1 MHVSPV
7 VALTASR
14 SATGPGCGCSRT
26 SPSPS
31 RPGEF
36 VAIAGPNGGGKTTL
50 LRLVLGLERPT
61 AGTVRVDPAAR
72 VGYLPQRTR
81 LVGEAPVT
89 VREVVSTGRL
99 APAGIWGP
107 LRAVDRSVVAHAIE
121 RVGLADRA
129 DAPLRTLSGGMQQ
142 RALIAK
148 ALAAEPTLLA
158 LDEPTTGV
166 DAASQESLGL
176 LLGELREELG
186 VTILYVSHEFGAVE
200 HVVDRIVLV
209 RGGIVYDGPPSG
221 LPGVWH
227 DPSHDHATAML
238 DLEFMRLA
246 LATGAIVGLLA
257 PAVGFFLVERKASL
271 IGDGLGHVAFA
282 GVALG
287 YLLGISPVLT
297 ALVAAVV
304 GALTIEWLRSRGGA
318 AGDQALAL
326 VFYTGIAAGVV
337 LVSRAGALNVN
348 LFQFLFGSILTV
360 TRNDLWTVIVL
371 GIGALVTIALLFRGL
386 VATVLDEEGSR
397 VAGVPVTRLNV
408 VVAVLAALTVAVSM
422 RIVGILLIAA
432 LMVLP
437 VIAANRVAWSLRS
450 TFGLSMAFGFASVI
464 AGLVISYYADTPPGG
479 TIVLVAAGA
488 FAVCAAGSAF
498 ARRA

>member
-1 MHVSPV
+1 M
-7 VALTASR
+7 
-14 SATGPGCGCSRT
+14 
-26 SPSPS
+26 
-31 RPGEF
+31 
-36 VAIAGPNGGGKTTL
+36 
-50 LRLVLGLERPT
+50 LE
-61 AGTVRVDPAAR
+61 
-72 VGYLPQRTR
+72 
-81 LVGEAPVT
+81 
-89 VREVVSTGRL
+89 
-99 APAGIWGP
+99 
-107 LRAVDRSVVAHAIE
+107 
-121 RVGLADRA
+121 
-129 DAPLRTLSGGMQQ
+129 
-142 RALIAK
+142 
-148 ALAAEPTLLA
+148 
-158 LDEPTTGV
+158 
-166 DAASQESLGL
+166 
-176 LLGELREELG
+176 
-186 VTILYVSHEFGAVE
+186 
-200 HVVDRIVLV
+200 
-209 RGGIVYDGPPSG
+209 
-221 LPGVWH
+221 
-227 DPSHDHATAML
+227 
-238 DLEFMRLA
+238 LEFMRLA

-304 GALTIEWLRSRGGA
+304 GALTIEWLRTRGGT

-337 LVSRAGALNVN
+337 LVSKAGALNVN

-360 TRNDLWTVIVL
+360 TRDDLWTVLVL
-371 GIGALVTIALLFRGL
+371 GIGALVTIAVLFRGL

-450 TFGLSMAFGFASVI
+450 TFALSLAFGVCSVISGLSI
-464 AGLVISYYADTPPGG
+464 AYYADLPPGG

-488 FAVCAAGSAF
+488 FALCAAGSAVV
-498 ARRA
+498 RRA